1 MEETVNYSQLT
12 KERTIYFRD
21 GTTSSMKL
29 YMGVDIAPEKCPRCG
44 WTQFFRTS
52 NLLQSII
59 QRQETVG
66 GI

>member
-29 YMGVDIAPEKCPRCG
+29 YMGVAIAPEKMSQMWMDAVFLEHLICY
-44 WTQFFRTS
+44 
-52 NLLQSII
+52 NL
-59 QRQETVG
+59 
-66 GI
+66 